1 MNELLKDLIN
11 MIKVGSFIDNVM
23 VGTESEKDNDE
34 LVKEILRRI
43 EENYLYIKP
52 EKCKQ
57 KVKKVDF
64 LGIVI
69 GLEELEEKEDKKIK

>member
-1 MNELLKDLIN
+1 
-11 MIKVGSFIDNVM
+11 MIKVESFIDNVM
-23 VGTESEKDNDE
+23 VETESEKDNDE

-52 EKCKQ
+52 EKCKW

-69 GLEELEEKEDKKIK
+69 KLEGLKEKEDKKRK

>member
-1 MNELLKDLIN
+1 

-52 EKCKQ
+52 EKCK
-57 KVKKVDF
+57 
-64 LGIVI
+64 
-69 GLEELEEKEDKKIK
+69 